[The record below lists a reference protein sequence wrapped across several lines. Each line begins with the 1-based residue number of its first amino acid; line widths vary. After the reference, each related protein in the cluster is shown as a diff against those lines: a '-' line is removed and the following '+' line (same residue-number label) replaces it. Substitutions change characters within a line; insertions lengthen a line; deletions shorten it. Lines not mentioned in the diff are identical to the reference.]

1 MTWIIVESAWIDA
14 RGRIKQ
20 EWSMLTDEDLDA
32 IGGRRDS
39 LLTKLCEALGVTPDE
54 ADRQVTEWESK
65 NRDLFAE
72 TAEQVKPYLG
82 IAKQ

>member
-1 MTWIIVESAWIDA
+1 
-14 RGRIKQ
+14 
-20 EWSMLTDEDLDA
+20 MLTDEDLNE
-32 IGGRRDS
+32 IGGRRDA
-39 LLTKLCEALGVTPDE
+39 LTTKLREALGVTPQE

-72 TAEQVKPYLG
+72 TAEQIKPYLG